1 MTLPVICQCTDLFI
15 CRKDSLLCLAVDYQG
30 LKSITKKDQ
39 YPVPLIPDLLDCL
52 HSANIYSK
60 TNLCGAYTLVCIA
73 NGDEWKTTLHT
84 RYGSYEFQVMRY
96 RLTNTPAM
104 FQHFMNKV
112 FKDLLDVCVVIYLD
126 DILIYSEN
134 PDKHVKQV
142 NKVFI
147 WTNQKSRLS
156 RIGQCLDTSS
166 MFSLS

>member
-1 MTLPVICQCTDLFI
+1 MTLPVICQCADLFI
-15 CRKDSLLCLAVDYQG
+15 CRKDSSLCLTVDYWG
-30 LKSITKKDQ
+30 LNHITKKDQ
-39 YPVPLIPDLLDCL
+39 YPVPLIPDLLDHL

-60 TNLCGAYTLVCIA
+60 TNLHGAYTLVCIA

-84 RYGSYEFQVMRY
+84 RYGSYEFQVMHY
-96 RLTNTPAM
+96 RLTNAPAT

-112 FKDLLDVCVVIYLD
+112 FKDLLDVCVVIYLN

-147 WTNQKSRLS
+147 WMNQKSRLS
-156 RIGQCLDTSS
+156 RIGQCLDASS

>member
-1 MTLPVICQCTDLFI
+1 M
-15 CRKDSLLCLAVDYQG
+15 LCLAVDYQG
-30 LKSITKKDQ
+30 LNRITKKDQ
-39 YPVPLIPDLLDCL
+39 YPVPLILDLLNHL

-60 TNLCGAYTLVCIA
+60 TDLHGAYTLVCIA

-84 RYGSYEFQVMRY
+84 RYGSYKFQVMHY

-134 PDKHVKQV
+134 PDKHVK
-142 NKVFI
+142 
-147 WTNQKSRLS
+147 
-156 RIGQCLDTSS
+156 
-166 MFSLS
+166 